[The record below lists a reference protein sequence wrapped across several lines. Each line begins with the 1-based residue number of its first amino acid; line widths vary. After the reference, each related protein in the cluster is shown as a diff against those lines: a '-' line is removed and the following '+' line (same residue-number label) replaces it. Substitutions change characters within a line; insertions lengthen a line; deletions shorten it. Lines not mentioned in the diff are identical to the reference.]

1 MYWTLYVLNLIFG
14 AISYKLGFARKLS
27 LGKNIIVYFLLA
39 IGTLVI
45 TVFSIF
51 KLPITESLII
61 TTIVL
66 AIYRFRYIINEK
78 TNKKIHNLTK
88 SALEIGGFLLWVNYE
103 CRFIY
108 FTKYTSKIHNF
119 FGVLPF
125 F

>member
-1 MYWTLYVLNLIFG
+1 MYQFSIIFNYILDAYGEDNMYWTLYVLNLIFG

-66 AIYRFRYIINEK
+66 AIYRFRLHHQRK
-78 TNKKIHNLTK
+78 NKQENT
-88 SALEIGGFLLWVNYE
+88 
-103 CRFIY
+103 
-108 FTKYTSKIHNF
+108 
-119 FGVLPF
+119 
-125 F
+125 